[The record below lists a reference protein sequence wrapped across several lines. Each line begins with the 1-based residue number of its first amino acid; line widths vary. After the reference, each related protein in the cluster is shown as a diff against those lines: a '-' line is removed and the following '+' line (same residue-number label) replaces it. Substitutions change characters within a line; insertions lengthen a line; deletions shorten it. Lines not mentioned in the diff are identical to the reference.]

1 MESEESVSHW
11 AAHLRAGDADAA
23 QRLWERYF
31 AQLVQ
36 LARQKL
42 PARRGFPNDEE
53 DVALSAFQ
61 SFCRGVREG
70 RFPQLADS
78 GDLWRLLVV
87 ITAHKAM
94 HIVRDAQRLKRGGP
108 ISARSPRDED
118 EAVSQIVG
126 KEPTPEFA
134 AQVAEELEHLLQSLG
149 DATLQAVA
157 VWKMEGFTN
166 DEIGA
171 KLGCAPRTV
180 ERKLRL
186 IRQILESG
194 ATR

>member
-1 MESEESVSHW
+1 M
-11 AAHLRAGDADAA
+11 
-23 QRLWERYF
+23 
-31 AQLVQ
+31 
-36 LARQKL
+36 
-42 PARRGFPNDEE
+42 
-53 DVALSAFQ
+53 
-61 SFCRGVREG
+61 
-70 RFPQLADS
+70 
-78 GDLWRLLVV
+78 
-87 ITAHKAM
+87 AHKAM

-118 EAVSQIVG
+118 DAVSQIIG

-180 ERKLRL
+180 ERRLRL